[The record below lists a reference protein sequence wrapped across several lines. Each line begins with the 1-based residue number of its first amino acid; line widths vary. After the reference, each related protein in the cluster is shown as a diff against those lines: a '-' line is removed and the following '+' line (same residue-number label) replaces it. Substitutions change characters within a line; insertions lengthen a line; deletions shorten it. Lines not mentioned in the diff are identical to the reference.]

1 MEIGGLASIKA
12 LFFHYSICKTTSQP
26 KCTIYIHYVHL
37 FEFIYMHTTVR
48 LQDTGSTFQFSN
60 RVTERWCKCF
70 DTYRINHFLLNWFL
84 HILNLLSLISFHN
97 HHLKDSTNNL
107 QTLSYNT
114 QQEIIQTVRQ
124 PYWRSRVYTCAR
136 CVSPSCS
143 WCTPTG
149 LDQETDSVAQ
159 GSKLYDLWQI

>member
-1 MEIGGLASIKA
+1 MHNIHTL
-12 LFFHYSICKTTSQP
+12 
-26 KCTIYIHYVHL
+26 CTCL

-48 LQDTGSTFQFSN
+48 LQDTGSTFQFSDT
-60 RVTERWCKCF
+60 VTERWCKCF
-70 DTYRINHFLLNWFL
+70 DTYSINHFLLNWFL

-136 CVSPSCS
+136 CVSSSCS